1 MLPDDRSGKIGKMA
15 KYRQGRLSEEI
26 KKSISGFLINGAK
39 DPALTS
45 RIISITGVEVTRD
58 LSYATIYVSPVCLS
72 GEDKDQVYAGVLAG
86 FERAKGA
93 IRGQISRDVMM
104 RHTPELIFRLDS
116 SQDYGRHIDSII
128 STLTYSDES
137 GDAEQK

>member
-1 MLPDDRSGKIGKMA
+1 MA

-58 LSYATIYVSPVCLS
+58 LSYATVYVSPVCLS
-72 GEDKDQVYAGVLAG
+72 DEDKEMVYAEVLAG

-93 IRGQISRDVMM
+93 IRGQVSRDIML
-104 RHTPELIFRLDS
+104 RHTPELIFKLDS

-128 STLTYSDES
+128 EGLTYSNGE
-137 GDAEQK
+137 E

>member
-1 MLPDDRSGKIGKMA
+1 MA

-26 KKSISGFLINGAK
+26 KKSVSGFLINGAK

-45 RIISITGVEVTRD
+45 RIISVTGAEVTRD
-58 LSYATIYVSPVCLS
+58 LSYATIYVSPVCLAD
-72 GEDKDQVYAGVLAG
+72 EDRDKVYSEVLAG

-93 IRGQISRDVMM
+93 IRGQISRDVML
-104 RHTPELIFRLDS
+104 RHTPELIFKLDT

-128 STLTYSDES
+128 DSLTYSSE
-137 GDAEQK
+137 E

>member
-1 MLPDDRSGKIGKMA
+1 MA
-15 KYRQGRLSEEI
+15 KHRQGRLSEEI

-58 LSYATIYVSPVCLS
+58 LSYATIYISPVCLS
-72 GEDKDQVYAGVLAG
+72 DEDKEMVYSQVLAG

-93 IRGQISRDVMM
+93 IRGQVSRDGLL
-104 RHTPELIFRLDS
+104 RNTPKLIFKIDA
-116 SQDYGRHIDSII
+116 SQEYGRHIDSII
-128 STLTYSDES
+128 DTLTYNNQE
-137 GDAEQK
+137 